1 LHHPLNPQ
9 NSDIWFA
16 LCTERLGL
24 IWDIQ
29 SKQVSTIREQ
39 LNVLVET
46 AKGELERA
54 RDAISNT
61 AITTQTEFFD
71 LSLPIDRAFLFLGE
85 SSDGS
90 FPSKSVTHLLQYQS
104 DQIAEIESELAET
117 KKALS
122 ERKVIERAKGLL
134 MTKLSVDEVE
144 AYKWM
149 RKTAMDQNRK
159 LIDVAENIIALHRT

>member
-117 KKALS
+117 KKLYQS
-122 ERKVIERAKGLL
+122 GK
-134 MTKLSVDEVE
+134 
-144 AYKWM
+144 
-149 RKTAMDQNRK
+149 
-159 LIDVAENIIALHRT
+159 